1 MFKIVV
7 LAAVAA
13 LFWTSAPA
21 RQLTADALVSAADF
35 IEPKAETTG
44 QKIDAFMNQFSN

>member
-13 LFWTSAPA
+13 LFWSSAPA
-21 RQLTADALVSAADF
+21 RQVAADALGSAADF
-35 IEPKAETTG
+35 IEPKAQTPG
-44 QKIDAFMNQFSN
+44 QQIDAFMNQFTN